1 MNLPPKNLNFVGRLT
16 WKNEVFFDFFWFPPD
31 FWTKTHI
38 KMDSPLGG
46 YQLKYGLL
54 YIYHAGIFI
63 QWRASRPSNCG
74 LQESSSACLPHFQ
87 RWFFILLNKAIIG
100 MISDSTPIHTHF
112 KSDSRLNF
120 FKMTYC

>member
-46 YQLKYGLL
+46 YQLKYGLVCTVL
-54 YIYHAGIFI
+54 TNRGIYQSKEH
-63 QWRASRPSNCG
+63 Q
-74 LQESSSACLPHFQ
+74 
-87 RWFFILLNKAIIG
+87 K
-100 MISDSTPIHTHF
+100 
-112 KSDSRLNF
+112 
-120 FKMTYC
+120 

>member
-1 MNLPPKNLNFVGRLT
+1 MNLPPNNLNFVGRLT

-54 YIYHAGIFI
+54 PLISKRVGIWAMTHKGTMDLWVIIVYH
-63 QWRASRPSNCG
+63 SRFGG
-74 LQESSSACLPHFQ
+74 LPFRGS
-87 RWFFILLNKAIIG
+87 
-100 MISDSTPIHTHF
+100 
-112 KSDSRLNF
+112 
-120 FKMTYC
+120 